1 MSFLTNTVGNVVVP
15 QSSNQAPEQTNN
27 QPPNEASKQDQRN
40 PLSSEQSGSLA
51 PENVPPPSDSQD
63 KQKTSGGFISGIGK
77 AGSTLTNTTQSGLTS
92 GINFTSDLAKNGAQL
107 ASDTASAGASIS
119 QTVAKSGL
127 DMSIG
132 VVGGTADLA
141 GTAIGGI
148 INTAAETSGKVFEP
162 VASGLKAV
170 EGFDKLGD
178 GLMAINGLPV
188 GAVQTVG
195 KWTMTA
201 LNMSGKTPTFFDPDG
216 DGTVTVSDTIKGL
229 IVLGLDEKNSKYAAY
244 ALHGVFSFPTGTSW
258 VPTDTN
264 LPITV
269 SNMSRTRWGQNW
281 GQYDRMDWVQDV
293 DINQVYPTCISLRY
307 LKLIISRMIVFRV
320 SIRSCTPLYKP
331 KFTIEFMCSESEDA
345 TWQEKFKKGRQY
357 FGILLLMFE
366 WGTTWPF
373 IMPDMPV
380 DQIPFK
386 DEIGKVVRTLIMP
399 TIFSNFQRARAGKI
413 DAGNQPPAKE
423 APSGPND
430 A

>member
-1 MSFLTNTVGNVVVP
+1 MSFITNTVGNVGNAAKNVVVP
-15 QSSNQAPEQTNN
+15 QSHNQGDSMPQQT
-27 QPPNEASKQDQRN
+27 QSTSEDSSKQNQN
-40 PLSSEQSGSLA
+40 PASEQPAPSSE
-51 PENVPPPSDSQD
+51 NNPSDSHQS
-63 KQKTSGGFISGIGK
+63 SGGFISGIGK
-77 AGSTLTNTTQSGLTS
+77 AGSTFTNTTKSGITT
-92 GINFTSDLAKNGAQL
+92 GINFTSDLARDSAQL
-107 ASDTASAGASIS
+107 ASDVTNAGLSIS

-148 INTAAETSGKVFEP
+148 VNTAAETSGKVFEP

-178 GLMAINGLPV
+178 GLTAINGLPV

-201 LNMSGKTPTFFDPDG
+201 LNMSGKTPTFFDSDG

-229 IVLGLDEKNSKYAAY
+229 IVLGLDPKNSKYAAY
-244 ALHGVFSFPTGTSW
+244 VLHGIFSFPTGTSW

-269 SNMSRTRWGQNW
+269 SNMSRTRWGKNW
-281 GQYDRMDWVQDV
+281 GHYDRMEWVQDV
-293 DINQVYPTCISLRY
+293 DINQ
-307 LKLIISRMIVFRV
+307 F
-320 SIRSCTPLYKP
+320 
-331 KFTIEFMCSESEDA
+331 FNESEDA

-357 FGILLLMFE
+357 FGILLLIFE

-373 IMPDMPV
+373 VMPDMPV
-380 DQIPFK
+380 EQIPFK
-386 DEIGKVVRTLIMP
+386 DDIGKVVRTLILP
-399 TIFSNFQRARAGKI
+399 TIFSNFQRARAGTI

-423 APSGPND
+423 APSGPHD